1 MKLTQTEIAAH
12 LDLSQSAVSQMI
24 GDGTLPRPTN
34 LGGTTLDDYRVLY
47 IRHLRERAAGRAS
60 DGAEAEGL
68 DLVQERA
75 RLAAAQA
82 DAQEMRNRL
91 MAGETLM
98 ADEVERVLGAVVEAT
113 RARLIAI
120 PSKAAPSLVGIT
132 SVSVMQARLTE
143 LIHEALDDLSATEF
157 EAVPGGK
164 LRKVQPLAAS
174 RH

>member
-1 MKLTQTEIAAH
+1 MM
-12 LDLSQSAVSQMI
+12 S
-24 GDGTLPRPTN
+24 DGTLPRPTK

-60 DGAEAEGL
+60 AAAAADGL

-98 ADEVERVLGAVVEAT
+98 ASEVERVLGAVVDAT
-113 RARLIAI
+113 CARLLAL
-120 PSKAAPSLVGIT
+120 PSRAAPSLVGIT

-143 LIHEALDDLSATEF
+143 FIHEALAELSGTEF

-164 LRKVQPLAAS
+164 LRKVQPPAVS
-174 RH
+174 KH